1 MATTEQRTG
10 FRLPW
15 TADPPPVND
24 AAASDDETVG
34 SVAEPEAET
43 DPTMDSI
50 DESMIGDDTVRDTF
64 VTNLASRAGWDAP
77 EAASDADE
85 AIAAV
90 ETTDAGEAI
99 AAVEA
104 LAAVEATGRPFGAE
118 APTPLKQ
125 RTVNPLVA
133 GLVRAML
140 DAAETARQEAIKGVT
155 DAAKARK
162 DQIQAESTE
171 SEAEARSVTDS
182 DIAEIRE
189 WSKAQMARI
198 RGETDVRIT
207 DRKRQLE
214 AETGELGALHQRRLD
229 HVQHVV
235 DAYESEMDAFF
246 QTLFAE
252 VDPARLAGLALQLPE
267 PPDLTYEDGRDDWTP
282 ESILAIAEAARSET
296 ATTPEVETP
305 ADAESPA
312 EAVSSA
318 DPEAEVETQDDR
330 AGTLDLA
337 PIDVPASVTPA
348 TTGEPSLEAS
358 VTLLSVVGLVSVAS
372 IAGFK
377 RAVAKAPGVE
387 AISVVS
393 GPAGDFVFTVRH
405 EADADLAA
413 IVGGLEEFS
422 AVVTNTE
429 EGVLSVT
436 ASAPLSLG

>member
-15 TADPPPVND
+15 TADPTRTND
-24 AAASDDETVG
+24 AAAFDDETVG
-34 SVAEPEAET
+34 SVAEHEVET
-43 DPTMDSI
+43 DPTMDST

-64 VTNLASRAGWDAP
+64 VTNLASRAGWDTP
-77 EAASDADE
+77 EAASD
-85 AIAAV
+85 V
-90 ETTDAGEAI
+90 GETTN
-99 AAVEA
+99 AVEA
-104 LAAVEATGRPFGAE
+104 INAVEATDRRFEAE
-118 APTPLKQ
+118 APTPPKQ

-140 DAAETARQEAIKGVT
+140 DAAETARQDVIRGVA

-162 DQIQAESTE
+162 DQIQVESTE

-214 AETGELGALHQRRLD
+214 AQTGELGALHQRRLD

-246 QTLFAE
+246 ETLFAE
-252 VDPARLAGLALQLPE
+252 DDPARLAGLAQQLPE
-267 PPDLTYEDGRDDWTP
+267 PPDLRYEDGLDDWTP
-282 ESILAIAEAARSET
+282 DAILAIAETAWSET
-296 ATTPEVETP
+296 ATTPEVRTP

-312 EAVSSA
+312 EAVSSP
-318 DPEAEVETQDDR
+318 DPEAEVETQDDQ
-330 AGTLDLA
+330 AGTLAFA
-337 PIDVPASVTPA
+337 PLDVSASVTPA
-348 TTGEPSLEAS
+348 TTAEPSLEAS

-405 EADADLAA
+405 ESDADLAA

-429 EGVLSVT
+429 DGVLSVT
-436 ASAPLSLG
+436 ASAPLTLG

>member
-15 TADPPPVND
+15 TADPTRTND
-24 AAASDDETVG
+24 AAAFDDETVG
-34 SVAEPEAET
+34 SVAEPEVET
-43 DPTMDSI
+43 DPTMDST

-64 VTNLASRAGWDAP
+64 VTNLASRAGWDTP
-77 EAASDADE
+77 EAASD
-85 AIAAV
+85 V
-90 ETTDAGEAI
+90 GETTDAVAAI

-104 LAAVEATGRPFGAE
+104 INAVEATDRPFEAE
-118 APTPLKQ
+118 APSPPKQ

-140 DAAETARQEAIKGVT
+140 DAAETARQDVIRGVA
-155 DAAKARK
+155 DAAKARM
-162 DQIQAESTE
+162 DQIQVDSTE

-214 AETGELGALHQRRLD
+214 AQTGELGALHQRRLD

-235 DAYESEMDAFF
+235 DAYESEMEAFF
-246 QTLFAE
+246 ETLFAE
-252 VDPARLAGLALQLPE
+252 DDPARLAGLAQQLPE
-267 PPDLTYEDGRDDWTP
+267 PPDLTYEDGLDDWTP
-282 ESILAIAEAARSET
+282 DSILAIAEAARSQI
-296 ATTPEVETP
+296 ATTPEVGTS

-312 EAVSSA
+312 EAVSSP
-318 DPEAEVETQDDR
+318 DPEAEVETQDDQ
-330 AGTLDLA
+330 AGTLAFA
-337 PIDVPASVTPA
+337 PLDVSASVTPA
-348 TTGEPSLEAS
+348 ATAEPSLEAS

-405 EADADLAA
+405 ESDADLAA

-429 EGVLSVT
+429 DGVLSVT
-436 ASAPLSLG
+436 ASAPLTLG

>member
-1 MATTEQRTG
+1 
-10 FRLPW
+10 
-15 TADPPPVND
+15 
-24 AAASDDETVG
+24 
-34 SVAEPEAET
+34 
-43 DPTMDSI
+43 
-50 DESMIGDDTVRDTF
+50 
-64 VTNLASRAGWDAP
+64 
-77 EAASDADE
+77 
-85 AIAAV
+85 
-90 ETTDAGEAI
+90 
-99 AAVEA
+99 
-104 LAAVEATGRPFGAE
+104 
-118 APTPLKQ
+118 
-125 RTVNPLVA
+125 
-133 GLVRAML
+133 ML
-140 DAAETARQEAIKGVT
+140 DAAETARQDVIRGVA

-162 DQIQAESTE
+162 DQIQVESTE
-171 SEAEARSVTDS
+171 SEAEARSLTDS

-214 AETGELGALHQRRLD
+214 AQTGELGALHQRRLD

-252 VDPARLAGLALQLPE
+252 DDPARLAGLAQQLPE
-267 PPDLTYEDGRDDWTP
+267 PPDLTYEDGLDDWTP
-282 ESILAIAEAARSET
+282 DSILAIAEAARSQI
-296 ATTPEVETP
+296 ATTPEVGTS

-312 EAVSSA
+312 EAVSSP
-318 DPEAEVETQDDR
+318 DPEAEVETQDDQ
-330 AGTLDLA
+330 AGTLAFA
-337 PIDVPASVTPA
+337 PLDVSASVTPA
-348 TTGEPSLEAS
+348 TTAEPSLEAS

-405 EADADLAA
+405 ESDADLAA

-429 EGVLSVT
+429 DGVLSVT
-436 ASAPLSLG
+436 ASAPLTLG

>member
-15 TADPPPVND
+15 TADPTPTND

-43 DPTMDSI
+43 DPSMDSS
-50 DESMIGDDTVRDTF
+50 DESMIGDDTVREAF
-64 VTNLASRAGWDAP
+64 VANLASRAGWDVP
-77 EAASDADE
+77 EAAS
-85 AIAAV
+85 
-90 ETTDAGEAI
+90 DAGEAI
-99 AAVEA
+99 AAVETI
-104 LAAVEATGRPFGAE
+104 AAVEATARPFEAE
-118 APTPLKQ
+118 APTPQKQ
-125 RTVNPLVA
+125 RAVNPLVA

-140 DAAETARQEAIKGVT
+140 DAAETARQETIRGVA

-162 DQIQAESTE
+162 DQIQVESTE

-252 VDPARLAGLALQLPE
+252 DDPARLAGLAQHLPE
-267 PPDLTYEDGRDDWTP
+267 PPDLTYDDGLDDWTP

-312 EAVSSA
+312 EAVSSPE
-318 DPEAEVETQDDR
+318 PEAEVETQDDR

-337 PIDVPASVTPA
+337 PLDVPASVTPD
-348 TTGEPSLEAS
+348 TTAEPSLELS

-405 EADADLAA
+405 DPIADLAA

-429 EGVLSVT
+429 DGVLSVT
-436 ASAPLSLG
+436 ASAPISLG

>member
-15 TADPPPVND
+15 TAEPPATND
-24 AAASDDETVG
+24 AAASDDEAVG
-34 SVAEPEAET
+34 TVAEPETQT
-43 DPTMDSI
+43 DPTVDSTE
-50 DESMIGDDTVRDTF
+50 ESMIGEDTVRDTF

-77 EAASDADE
+77 EAAPD
-85 AIAAV
+85 
-90 ETTDAGEAI
+90 
-99 AAVEA
+99 AVEA
-104 LAAVEATGRPFGAE
+104 PGAAEATAYSYEAE
-118 APTPLKQ
+118 APTPPKQ

-140 DAAETARQEAIKGVT
+140 DAAETARQEAITGLA

-162 DQIQAESTE
+162 DQIQVESTE
-171 SEAEARSVTDS
+171 SEAEARRVTDS

-207 DRKRQLE
+207 DRKHQLE
-214 AETGELGALHQRRLD
+214 AETGELSTLHQRRLD

-235 DAYESEMDAFF
+235 EAYEGEMDAFF
-246 QTLFAE
+246 QTLFTQD
-252 VDPARLAGLALQLPE
+252 DPAQLAGLAQQLPE
-267 PPDLTYEDGRDDWTP
+267 PPDLAYEDGLDDWTP

-296 ATTPEVETP
+296 VATSEVEAAAEAEAP
-305 ADAESPA
+305 IDAASLAESEVTF
-312 EAVSSA
+312 EA
-318 DPEAEVETQDDR
+318 TDDQ
-330 AGTLDLA
+330 AGKLDLA
-337 PIDVPASVTPA
+337 PTDVPSTSATPA
-348 TTGEPSLEAS
+348 AAADATADEAS

-405 EADADLAA
+405 EADTDLAA

-429 EGVLSVT
+429 VGLLSVT
-436 ASAPLSLG
+436 ASAPISLG

>member
-15 TADPPPVND
+15 TAEPPATND
-24 AAASDDETVG
+24 AAASDDEAVG
-34 SVAEPEAET
+34 SVAEPAVET
-43 DPTMDSI
+43 DSSADSTE
-50 DESMIGDDTVRDTF
+50 ESMIGEDTVRDTF
-64 VTNLASRAGWDAP
+64 VTNLASRAGWDTP
-77 EAASDADE
+77 EAAADIDAAHATDE
-85 AIAAV
+85 A
-90 ETTDAGEAI
+90 T
-99 AAVEA
+99 
-104 LAAVEATGRPFGAE
+104 AAVEATAYSYE
-118 APTPLKQ
+118 ADDPTPPKQ

-140 DAAETARQEAIKGVT
+140 DAAETARQEAITGLA

-162 DQIQAESTE
+162 DQIQVESTE
-171 SEAEARSVTDS
+171 SEAEARRVTDS

-207 DRKRQLE
+207 DRKHQLE
-214 AETGELGALHQRRLD
+214 AETGELNTLHQRRLD

-235 DAYESEMDAFF
+235 EAYESEMDAFF
-246 QTLFAE
+246 QTLFTQD
-252 VDPARLAGLALQLPE
+252 DPAELAGMALQLPE
-267 PPDLTYEDGRDDWTP
+267 PPDLAYEDGLDDWTP

-296 ATTPEVETP
+296 VTTPDVEASAEAEAEAETQTEAALSVEAEATVET
-305 ADAESPA
+305 S
-312 EAVSSA
+312 
-318 DPEAEVETQDDR
+318 DDG

-337 PIDVPASVTPA
+337 PMDAASAAA
-348 TTGEPSLEAS
+348 TSATAANETSGEAS

-405 EADADLAA
+405 DPIADLAA

-429 EGVLSVT
+429 DGVLSVT
-436 ASAPLSLG
+436 ASAPISLG

>member
-15 TADPPPVND
+15 TAEPPATNE
-24 AAASDDETVG
+24 AAASDDEAVG
-34 SVAEPEAET
+34 SVAEPEVET
-43 DPTMDSI
+43 DSIADSTE
-50 DESMIGDDTVRDTF
+50 ESMIGEDTVRDTF
-64 VTNLASRAGWDAP
+64 VTNLAGRAGWDTPEVAVDIDAAP
-77 EAASDADE
+77 ATDE
-85 AIAAV
+85 A
-90 ETTDAGEAI
+90 T
-99 AAVEA
+99 
-104 LAAVEATGRPFGAE
+104 AAVEATAYSYE
-118 APTPLKQ
+118 ADAPTSPKQ

-140 DAAETARQEAIKGVT
+140 DAAETARQEAITGLA

-162 DQIQAESTE
+162 DQIQVESTE
-171 SEAEARSVTDS
+171 SEAEARRVTDS

-207 DRKRQLE
+207 DRKHQLE
-214 AETGELGALHQRRLD
+214 AETGELSALHQHRLD

-235 DAYESEMDAFF
+235 EAYESEMDAFF
-246 QTLFAE
+246 QTLFTQD
-252 VDPARLAGLALQLPE
+252 DPAQLAGMAQQLPE
-267 PPDLTYEDGRDDWTP
+267 PPDLADEDEIGAWTP
-282 ESILAIAEAARSET
+282 ESILAVADAARYETIVTRDVEATAEAE
-296 ATTPEVETP
+296 
-305 ADAESPA
+305 A
-312 EAVSSA
+312 EAEAETQTEAASSLE
-318 DPEAEVETQDDR
+318 PEASVEATDDQ

-337 PIDVPASVTPA
+337 PADVPLTSA
-348 TTGEPSLEAS
+348 TSAAAADATDDEPS
-358 VTLLSVVGLVSVAS
+358 VTLLSVLGLVSVAS

-405 EADADLAA
+405 EADTDLAA

-429 EGVLSVT
+429 VGLLSVT
-436 ASAPLSLG
+436 ASAPISLG

>member
-15 TADPPPVND
+15 TADPTPTND
-24 AAASDDETVG
+24 AAASDDETVW
-34 SVAEPEAET
+34 SVAEPEAAT
-43 DPTMDSI
+43 DPTMDST
-50 DESMIGDDTVRDTF
+50 DESIIGDDTVRDTF
-64 VTNLASRAGWDAP
+64 VTNLASRTGWDAP
-77 EAASDADE
+77 EAASEAGE

-90 ETTDAGEAI
+90 ETTDAVEAI
-99 AAVEA
+99 AAVETTD
-104 LAAVEATGRPFGAE
+104 AVEATARAFEAE
-118 APTPLKQ
+118 APTPQKQ
-125 RTVNPLVA
+125 RAVNPLVA

-140 DAAETARQEAIKGVT
+140 DAAETARQETIRGVA

-162 DQIQAESTE
+162 DQIQVESTE
-171 SEAEARSVTDS
+171 SEAEARGVTDN

-214 AETGELGALHQRRLD
+214 AQTGELGALHQRRLD

-252 VDPARLAGLALQLPE
+252 DDPARLARLAQQLPE
-267 PPDLTYEDGRDDWTP
+267 PPDLTYDDGLDDWTP
-282 ESILAIAEAARSET
+282 ESILAIAEAARSGT
-296 ATTPEVETP
+296 ATTPEVETS
-305 ADAESPA
+305 ADAESRA
-312 EAVSSA
+312 EAVSSP
-318 DPEAEVETQDDR
+318 DPEAEVETQNDQ

-337 PIDVPASVTPA
+337 PLDVPASVTPA
-348 TTGEPSLEAS
+348 TTAEPSLEAS
-358 VTLLSVVGLVSVAS
+358 VTLLSVIGLVSVAS

-429 EGVLSVT
+429 DGVLSVT
-436 ASAPLSLG
+436 ASAPLTLG

>member
-15 TADPPPVND
+15 TAEPPATND
-24 AAASDDETVG
+24 AAASDDEAVG
-34 SVAEPEAET
+34 SVAEPEVET
-43 DPTMDSI
+43 DSIADSAE
-50 DESMIGDDTVRDTF
+50 ESMIGEDTVRDTF
-64 VTNLASRAGWDAP
+64 VTNLAGRAGWDTPEVAVDIDTAP
-77 EAASDADE
+77 ATDE
-85 AIAAV
+85 A
-90 ETTDAGEAI
+90 T
-99 AAVEA
+99 
-104 LAAVEATGRPFGAE
+104 AAVEATAYSYE
-118 APTPLKQ
+118 ADAPTSPKQ

-140 DAAETARQEAIKGVT
+140 DAAETARQEAITGLA

-162 DQIQAESTE
+162 DQIQVESTE
-171 SEAEARSVTDS
+171 SEAEARRVTDS

-207 DRKRQLE
+207 DRKHQLE
-214 AETGELGALHQRRLD
+214 GETGELSALHQHRLD

-235 DAYESEMDAFF
+235 EAYESEMDAFF
-246 QTLFAE
+246 QTLFTQD
-252 VDPARLAGLALQLPE
+252 DPAQLAGMAQQLPE
-267 PPDLTYEDGRDDWTP
+267 PPDLADEDELGAWTP
-282 ESILAIAEAARSET
+282 ESILAVADAARYETIVTRDVEATAEAE
-296 ATTPEVETP
+296 
-305 ADAESPA
+305 A
-312 EAVSSA
+312 EAETQTEAASSLE
-318 DPEAEVETQDDR
+318 PEASVEAANDQV
-330 AGTLDLA
+330 GTLDLA
-337 PIDVPASVTPA
+337 PLDVPSTPVAPAVVADASTD
-348 TTGEPSLEAS
+348 EAS

-405 EADADLAA
+405 QADADLAA

-429 EGVLSVT
+429 VGLLSVT
-436 ASAPLSLG
+436 ASAPISLG

>member
-15 TADPPPVND
+15 TAEPPATND
-24 AAASDDETVG
+24 AATSDDEAVG
-34 SVAEPEAET
+34 SAAEPEAVA
-43 DPTMDSI
+43 DPIVDSTE
-50 DESMIGDDTVRDTF
+50 ESMIGEDTVRDTF
-64 VTNLASRAGWDAP
+64 VTNLAGRAGWDEPEVAADVDAAP
-77 EAASDADE
+77 AAVDADATIE
-85 AIAAV
+85 VDPAPVAV
-90 ETTDAGEAI
+90 GETGYAYE
-99 AAVEA
+99 
-104 LAAVEATGRPFGAE
+104 AE
-118 APTPLKQ
+118 ASTPTKQ

-140 DAAETARQEAIKGVT
+140 DAAETARQEAITGLA

-162 DQIQAESTE
+162 DQIQVESTE
-171 SEAEARSVTDS
+171 SEAEARRVNDS
-182 DIAEIRE
+182 DMAEIRE

-207 DRKRQLE
+207 DRKHQLE
-214 AETGELGALHQRRLD
+214 AETSELGALQQRRLD

-235 DAYESEMDAFF
+235 EAYESEMDAFF

-252 VDPARLAGLALQLPE
+252 DDPAHLAGLAQQLPE
-267 PPDLTYEDGRDDWTP
+267 PPDFNNEDGLDDWTP

-296 ATTPEVETP
+296 AATLEDETP
-305 ADAESPA
+305 AEGEYQTETAGSVEA
-312 EAVSSA
+312 EASV
-318 DPEAEVETQDDR
+318 EATDDQ

-337 PIDVPASVTPA
+337 PLDVPSASETPA
-348 TTGEPSLEAS
+348 TAADETGDEAS
-358 VTLLSVVGLVSVAS
+358 MTLLSVVGLVSVAS

-405 EADADLAA
+405 EPTADIAA

-422 AVVTNTE
+422 AVVTNKE
-429 EGVLSVT
+429 DGVLSVT
-436 ASAPLSLG
+436 ASAPISLG

>member
-15 TADPPPVND
+15 TADPPATND
-24 AAASDDETVG
+24 AAASDDEAVG
-34 SVAEPEAET
+34 SVAEPETET
-43 DPTMDSI
+43 DPIVDST
-50 DESMIGDDTVRDTF
+50 DESTIGEDTVRDTF
-64 VTNLASRAGWDAP
+64 VTNLASRAGWDTP
-77 EAASDADE
+77 EVAADAD
-85 AIAAV
+85 AAP
-90 ETTDAGEAI
+90 
-99 AAVEA
+99 AADV
-104 LAAVEATGRPFGAE
+104 AADGAE
-118 APTPLKQ
+118 ATDYSYEADAPTPPKQ
-125 RTVNPLVA
+125 RVINPLVA

-140 DAAETARQEAIKGVT
+140 DAAETARQEAITGLA

-162 DQIQAESTE
+162 DQIQVESTE
-171 SEAEARSVTDS
+171 SEAEARRVTDS

-214 AETGELGALHQRRLD
+214 AETEELNTLHQHRLD
-229 HVQHVV
+229 HVQRVV
-235 DAYESEMDAFF
+235 EAYEGEMDAFF

-252 VDPARLAGLALQLPE
+252 DDPAHLAGLAQQLPE
-267 PPDLTYEDGRDDWTP
+267 PPDFANEDGLNDWTP
-282 ESILAIAEAARSET
+282 ESILAIAKAARSEATLTPDAEASAEAETEADTETQTDT
-296 ATTPEVETP
+296 ATSVE
-305 ADAESPA
+305 
-312 EAVSSA
+312 
-318 DPEAEVETQDDR
+318 PEASIEATNDQ

-337 PIDVPASVTPA
+337 PVDVSSSVASA
-348 TTGEPSLEAS
+348 TTADETNGEAS

-405 EADADLAA
+405 EADADVAA
-413 IVGGLEEFS
+413 IVAGLEEFG

-429 EGVLSVT
+429 DGVLSVT
-436 ASAPLSLG
+436 ASAPISLG

>member
-15 TADPPPVND
+15 TAEPPATND
-24 AAASDDETVG
+24 AAASDDEAVG
-34 SVAEPEAET
+34 SVAEPQAET
-43 DPTMDSI
+43 DPTVDST
-50 DESMIGDDTVRDTF
+50 DESMIGEDTVRDTI
-64 VTNLASRAGWDAP
+64 VTHLASRAGWDAP
-77 EAASDADE
+77 DAAP
-85 AIAAV
+85 
-90 ETTDAGEAI
+90 

-104 LAAVEATGRPFGAE
+104 PAADVAPAAVEATAYSYEAE
-118 APTPLKQ
+118 APTPPKQ

-140 DAAETARQEAIKGVT
+140 DAAETARQEAITGLA

-162 DQIQAESTE
+162 DQIQVESTE
-171 SEAEARSVTDS
+171 SEAEARRVTDS

-214 AETGELGALHQRRLD
+214 AEAGELSTLHQRRLD

-235 DAYESEMDAFF
+235 EAYEGEMDAFF
-246 QTLFAE
+246 QTLFTQD
-252 VDPARLAGLALQLPE
+252 DPAQLAGLAQQLPE
-267 PPDLTYEDGRDDWTP
+267 PPDLAYEGGLDDWTP
-282 ESILAIAEAARSET
+282 ESILAIAEAARFET
-296 ATTPEVETP
+296 ATTPDVE
-305 ADAESPA
+305 ASVEAEPLTEAATPA
-312 EAVSSA
+312 EATTSA
-318 DPEAEVETQDDR
+318 DPEDGLEISDDQ

-337 PIDVPASVTPA
+337 PVDVSSPATPA
-348 TTGEPSLEAS
+348 TTADETSGEAS

-393 GPAGDFVFTVRH
+393 GPDGDFVFTVRH

-429 EGVLSVT
+429 DGVLSVT
-436 ASAPLSLG
+436 ASAPISLG